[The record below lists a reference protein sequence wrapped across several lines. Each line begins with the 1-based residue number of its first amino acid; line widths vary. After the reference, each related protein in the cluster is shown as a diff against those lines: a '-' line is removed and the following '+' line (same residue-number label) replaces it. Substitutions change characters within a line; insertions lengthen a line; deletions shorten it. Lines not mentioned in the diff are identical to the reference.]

1 MFFYIFRCG
10 GIVLNKKKIRTNV
23 FAVGILFL
31 LCFSLIFP
39 VTNSSDAISDDTN
52 RSKDERFLYDR
63 EHNSENIP
71 DEPTVFPFASS
82 GIKDLIQTQIG
93 INYGSRD
100 SPWPVASHDVQHT
113 GRSPYIIAGA
123 PLVEKWRFPTDGWIF
138 GAPVI
143 DRNGTIY
150 FSGYH
155 FYAIDSNGTLIWKQS
170 GYIDVHGAPAIDENG
185 IIYAGTAYAT
195 TNRLYAFYPNGSVKW
210 SYVTGNHIFSSPVIG
225 DDGTIYFG
233 DNNGN
238 LNALYPNGTLKW
250 ITANIYSVYSSP
262 AIADDG
268 AIYCTSWYGSVFA
281 LYPNNGTVKWQF
293 PTGGR
298 MKANPSIADDGTIY
312 VSSWDDYLYALY
324 PNGTMKWKVNTKYGT
339 SSNPSIGPDGT
350 IYVGHTDLYAINT
363 NGTVKWIFPLGN
375 LRDCDFSAPAISA
388 DGIIYIGA
396 CIDYDHG
403 VGGELIVVNPDG
415 TERWRSGS
423 ICNEGIVSSPAI
435 AEDGTVYVG
444 SLNDE
449 EVHSGAVTSKGFL
462 HAFGPGELK
471 KATMKQPIAGKVY
484 FFGKEVLP
492 TIFGKTFIIGNVT
505 VRANATSLDQ
515 LDHIGFFVDGN
526 IQYNSTE
533 PPFEWNMNKNY
544 FKGLI
549 EYHRIRVT
557 AFYKGGCEWSEER
570 PVTYIHLRRT

>member
-1 MFFYIFRCG
+1 MEEQ
-10 GIVLNKKKIRTNV
+10 
-23 FAVGILFL
+23 FL
-31 LCFSLIFP
+31 
-39 VTNSSDAISDDTN
+39 V
-52 RSKDERFLYDR
+52 DR
-63 EHNSENIP
+63 DHNSENTP

-113 GRSPYIIAGA
+113 GRSPYNTATV
-123 PLVEKWRFPTDGWIF
+123 PLVEKWRFPGNGWVY
-138 GAPVI
+138 GSPVI
-143 DRNGTIY
+143 DNEGTVYFGADGFFAIYPNGTAKWIVDDI
-150 FSGYH
+150 F
-155 FYAIDSNGTLIWKQS
+155 
-170 GYIDVHGAPAIDENG
+170 IDVFSAPAIDENG
-185 IIYAGTAYAT
+185 IIYVGLDDSPAY
-195 TNRLYAFYPNGSVKW
+195 LIAFYPNGTEKW
-210 SYVTGNHIFSSPVIG
+210 RYSSDYIYSSPVIDKNG
-225 DDGTIYFG
+225 SIYFG
-233 DNNGN
+233 EYHGN
-238 LNALYPNGTLKW
+238 LIALYPNGTLKW
-250 ITANIYSVYSSP
+250 SSPNIYSVYSSP
-262 AIADDG
+262 AIGNDG
-268 AIYCTSWYGSVFA
+268 TIYCTSWYGNVYA
-281 LYPNNGTVKWQF
+281 LYPDNGTIKWQF
-293 PTGGR
+293 STGGQ

-324 PNGTMKWKVNTKYGT
+324 PNCTLKWRVNTYLGS

-350 IYVGHTDLYAINT
+350 IYVAHADLYAVNPD
-363 NGTVKWIFPLGN
+363 GTIKWIFPLGD
-375 LRDCDFSAPAISA
+375 LRYDTFAAPAISA

-396 CIDYDHG
+396 CIDYDHLD
-403 VGGELIVVNPDG
+403 GGELIVVNPDG

-423 ICNEGIVSSPAI
+423 ICNQGIVSSPAI

-444 SLNDE
+444 SLNME
-449 EVHSGAVTSKGFL
+449 EVNSGAVDPKGFI

-526 IQYNSTE
+526 IQYNSTDT
-533 PPFEWNMNKNY
+533 PSTWNMNKNY

-557 AFYKGGCEWSEER
+557 GFYKGGCEWSEER
-570 PVTYIHLRRT
+570 AVTYIHLRRN

>member
-1 MFFYIFRCG
+1 MKKILITSLVVEIIIISLFFSITSSVNS
-10 GIVLNKKKIRTNV
+10 IENKKS
-23 FAVGILFL
+23 
-31 LCFSLIFP
+31 SLRM
-39 VTNSSDAISDDTN
+39 N
-52 RSKDERFLYDR
+52 ERFLIDR
-63 EHNSENIP
+63 DHNSENTP

-93 INYGSRD
+93 SKGGPMD

-113 GRSPYIIAGA
+113 GRSPYNTAA
-123 PLVEKWRFPTDGWIF
+123 TPFVEKWRFPGNGWMY
-138 GAPVI
+138 GSPVI
-143 DRNGTIY
+143 DNEGTIY
-150 FSGYH
+150 FGASK
-155 FYAIDSNGTLIWKQS
+155 FFAVISNGTFKWKSKDWLWIQS
-170 GYIDVHGAPAIDENG
+170 APAIDETG
-185 IIYAGTAYAT
+185 TIYAGTADSP
-195 TNRLYAFYPNGSVKW
+195 NFLYAFYPNGTVKW
-210 SYVTGNHIFSSPVIG
+210 KYPTDNIFSSPVIG
-225 DDGTIYFG
+225 DDGAIYFG
-233 DNNGN
+233 ESNGN
-238 LNALYPNGTLKW
+238 LIALYPNGTLKW
-250 ITANIYSVYSSP
+250 STTNIYSVYSSP
-262 AIADDG
+262 AIGEDG
-268 AIYCTSWYGSVFA
+268 TIYCTSWYGSVFA

-350 IYVGHTDLYAINT
+350 IYVGHTDLYAINP
-363 NGTVKWIFPLGN
+363 NGSVKWIFPFGD
-375 LRDCDFSAPAISA
+375 LRSCDFSAPAISA

-396 CIDYDHG
+396 CIDFDHG

-423 ICNEGIVSSPAI
+423 ICNVGIISSPAI

-449 EVHSGAVTSKGFL
+449 EVHSGAFHSKGFL
-462 HAFGPGELK
+462 HAFGPGLVK
-471 KATMKQPIAGKVY
+471 KATMEQPVAGKVY

-505 VRANATSLDQ
+505 VRANATFLDQ

-526 IQYNSTE
+526 IQYNSTD
-533 PPFEWNMNKNY
+533 PPSTWNMNKNY

-557 AFYKGGCEWSEER
+557 AFYRGGCEWSEER
-570 PVTYIHLRRT
+570 AVWYIHFRRT